1 MIAGIFITVLLI
13 SAIRAWIENINIK
26 SDPVDHLK
34 DGTPIYIDRHNN
46 QYANGEKIIAKYD
59 YVEQKLVFVGQR
71 SGKVYI
77 DPEANKREKI
87 REQSNF
93 HLNLAKEYN
102 ELAYLEYHD
111 KLKQR
116 VTCEIATG
124 RFIAQLE
131 KTYDGI
137 YRKYYLSDNPLFPF
151 SVTED
156 DPGVVIT
163 EEEFDRLD
171 ISDGTHITLD

>member
-34 DGTPIYIDRHNN
+34 DGTPIYIDRNNN

-59 YVEQKLVFVGQR
+59 YVQQKLVFVGQR